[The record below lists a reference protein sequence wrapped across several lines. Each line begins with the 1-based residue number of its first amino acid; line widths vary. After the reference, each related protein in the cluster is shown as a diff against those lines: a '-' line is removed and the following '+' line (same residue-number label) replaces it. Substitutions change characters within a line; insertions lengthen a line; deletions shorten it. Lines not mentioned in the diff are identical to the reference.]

1 MVEEFLLVIVASIH
15 YKMKNKKGLSGI
27 VAAVIMI
34 ALVMVVAGIVWGV
47 VTNLV
52 SERLEDAGTC
62 LDVLGTL
69 SLQGQY
75 TCHDTSADELYV
87 SIGVGEVD
95 LEKIIISISGA
106 GSSSSYEL
114 NDTSGSPQLKNYTG
128 GTLVKMPEKN
138 SGLTYRLPMADRPD
152 EIRLIPVI
160 AGQQC
165 DVADS
170 TTIITSCSLI

>member
-1 MVEEFLLVIVASIH
+1 
-15 YKMKNKKGLSGI
+15 MKSKKGLSGI

-62 LDVLGTL
+62 LDVLGTV
-69 SLQGQY
+69 SINGQY
-75 TCHDTSADELYV
+75 TCHDTTADELYL
-87 SIGVGEVD
+87 SIGVGEIE

-106 GSSSSYEL
+106 GSSNSYEL
-114 NDTSGSPQLKNYTG
+114 TNDSGSSQLMNYTG
-128 GTLVKMPEKN
+128 GSDVRMPGKN
-138 SGLTYRLPMADRPD
+138 SGLTYRLPMVERPD

-170 TTIITSCSLI
+170 TSTITSCALI